1 MIPTVSTAGWCLL
14 VVAAI
19 AVGIA
24 KTALPGAATLAVA
37 LFAAVLPAR
46 ASTGALLILLLV
58 GDVVA
63 IAAYR
68 HDADWATLRRLVPG
82 VVLGL
87 VLGAGFL
94 TLAGDRAT
102 AVLIGA
108 LLLVLIAVTLTLMR
122 RAGTSVA
129 RGRTSQL
136 LYGTL
141 SGFTTMTANAGGPV
155 MTMYLL
161 ASRFAVA
168 PFLGTTAWFFFAVNV
183 VKLPLSIGLG
193 VIRVETLRLNAVL
206 APVVI
211 VSALAGRR
219 LAIRM
224 NQNLFDRLVTALTVV
239 SAGYLIIGAM

>member
-1 MIPTVSTAGWCLL
+1 
-14 VVAAI
+14 
-19 AVGIA
+19 
-24 KTALPGAATLAVA
+24 
-37 LFAAVLPAR
+37 
-46 ASTGALLILLLV
+46 
-58 GDVVA
+58 
-63 IAAYR
+63 
-68 HDADWATLRRLVPG
+68 
-82 VVLGL
+82 
-87 VLGAGFL
+87 
-94 TLAGDRAT
+94 
-102 AVLIGA
+102 
-108 LLLVLIAVTLTLMR
+108 
-122 RAGTSVA
+122 
-129 RGRTSQL
+129 
-136 LYGTL
+136 
-141 SGFTTMTANAGGPV
+141 MTANAGGPV

-239 SAGYLIIGAM
+239 SAGYLIVGAM

>member
-129 RGRTSQL
+129 RGGQAGSSTAPCRGSQ
-136 LYGTL
+136 
-141 SGFTTMTANAGGPV
+141 
-155 MTMYLL
+155 
-161 ASRFAVA
+161 R
-168 PFLGTTAWFFFAVNV
+168 
-183 VKLPLSIGLG
+183 
-193 VIRVETLRLNAVL
+193 
-206 APVVI
+206 
-211 VSALAGRR
+211 
-219 LAIRM
+219 
-224 NQNLFDRLVTALTVV
+224 
-239 SAGYLIIGAM
+239 

>member
-63 IAAYR
+63 
-68 HDADWATLRRLVPG
+68 LRRLVPG

-129 RGRTSQL
+129 RGRTSRL

-239 SAGYLIIGAM
+239 SAGYLIVGAM

>member
-46 ASTGALLILLLV
+46 ASTGALLLV

-129 RGRTSQL
+129 RGRTSRL

-168 PFLGTTAWFFFAVNV
+168 PFLDTTAWFFFAVNV

-239 SAGYLIIGAM
+239 SAGYLIVGAM

>member
-94 TLAGDRAT
+94 TLAGDRA
-102 AVLIGA
+102 

-129 RGRTSQL
+129 RGRTSRL

-239 SAGYLIIGAM
+239 SAGYLIVGAM

>member
-46 ASTGALLILLLV
+46 ASTGA
-58 GDVVA
+58 
-63 IAAYR
+63 
-68 HDADWATLRRLVPG
+68 
-82 VVLGL
+82 
-87 VLGAGFL
+87 
-94 TLAGDRAT
+94 
-102 AVLIGA
+102 
-108 LLLVLIAVTLTLMR
+108 
-122 RAGTSVA
+122 
-129 RGRTSQL
+129 
-136 LYGTL
+136 L

-193 VIRVETLRLNAVL
+193 VIRVKTLRLNAVL

-239 SAGYLIIGAM
+239 SAGYLIVGAM

>member
-1 MIPTVSTAGWCLL
+1 M
-14 VVAAI
+14 
-19 AVGIA
+19 
-24 KTALPGAATLAVA
+24 
-37 LFAAVLPAR
+37 
-46 ASTGALLILLLV
+46 
-58 GDVVA
+58 
-63 IAAYR
+63 
-68 HDADWATLRRLVPG
+68 
-82 VVLGL
+82 
-87 VLGAGFL
+87 
-94 TLAGDRAT
+94 
-102 AVLIGA
+102 LIGA

-129 RGRTSQL
+129 RGRTSRL

-239 SAGYLIIGAM
+239 SAGYPIVGAM

>member
-129 RGRTSQL
+129 RGRTSRL

-211 VSALAGRR
+211 SALAGRR

>member
-1 MIPTVSTAGWCLL
+1 MTPFIWCA
-14 VVAAI
+14 VVGCGILALSLILDGLTDGLNDIFFDGSLPVIAAALGVFG
-19 AVGIA
+19 AVGA
-24 KTALPGAATLAVA
+24 GVQAL
-37 LFAAVLPAR
+37 
-46 ASTGALLILLLV
+46 TGEHV
-58 GDVVA
+58 
-63 IAAYR
+63 
-68 HDADWATLRRLVPG
+68 
-82 VVLGL
+82 
-87 VLGAGFL
+87 
-94 TLAGDRAT
+94 AT

-129 RGRTSQL
+129 RGRTSRL